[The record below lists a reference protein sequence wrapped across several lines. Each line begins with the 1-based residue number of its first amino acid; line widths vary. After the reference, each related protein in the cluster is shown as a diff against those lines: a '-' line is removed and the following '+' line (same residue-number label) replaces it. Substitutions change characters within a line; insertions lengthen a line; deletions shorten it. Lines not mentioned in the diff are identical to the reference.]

1 MAFKILTVKLH
12 AERDA
17 DILEWL
23 QQQENVSLVVR
34 SALRAYIEGEQN
46 GRSGIDEALLRR
58 ILREE
63 LARVS
68 IVPSGDGRSPAQED
82 EETAEMLDSL
92 LGTYDVEASGEE
104 D

>member
-1 MAFKILTVKLH
+1 MATKFIGLKLDTI
-12 AERDA
+12 RDA

-23 QQQENVSLVVR
+23 YAQENVSRAVR
-34 SALRAYIEGEQN
+34 EAIRAHMNREASN
-46 GRSGIDEALLRR
+46 SGFDERLLRR
-58 ILREE
+58 IIREE

-68 IVPSGDGRSPAQED
+68 IVLSGDGRSPAQED
-82 EETAEMLDSL
+82 DETAEMLDSL